1 MKPNRS
7 NVESN
12 RAGNGL
18 TVDVDV
24 ESARAREYRVP
35 ECEERK
41 SETFVQFSSRFLE
54 IPSII
59 LLKLSHSADSSLL

>member
-12 RAGNGL
+12 RAVNGL
-18 TVDVDV
+18 TIDVDV
-24 ESARAREYRVP
+24 ESDRAREYRVP

-41 SETFVQFSSRFLE
+41 SETFVQFW
-54 IPSII
+54 
-59 LLKLSHSADSSLL
+59 SLLQRFPR